1 MSEYIIR
8 TNNLSKKYK
17 NQLAVDGV
25 NLHLKKGDIYGLV
38 GENGSGK
45 STLLKLIMGI
55 NLPTSGDIEIFG
67 DSGEA
72 GLNEARKS
80 IGAIIES
87 PAFFPYMSAR
97 KNLAYY
103 GRLYGL
109 EDRGLIEESL
119 DQVGLGQL
127 GKKKFKDFSLGMK
140 QRLAIGLS
148 LMINPEVLILDEPI
162 NGLDPK
168 GIIDLRSLILKINRE
183 RKVSVIISSHILDE
197 LSQIATVYGFLDQ
210 GSLVKEIRSEE
221 LSRECRE
228 FLAIVVDDP
237 GRATTVLEEELKT
250 LNYKLSDK
258 NTIQLYDYVDRPEEV
273 LRVFYENQLAVKS
286 ISSQGM
292 KLEDYYME
300 LIGGYKNA

>member
-25 NLHLKKGDIYGLV
+25 NLHLEKGDIYGLV

-148 LMINPEVLILDEPI
+148 LMINPEVLILDE
-162 NGLDPK
+162 
-168 GIIDLRSLILKINRE
+168 
-183 RKVSVIISSHILDE
+183 